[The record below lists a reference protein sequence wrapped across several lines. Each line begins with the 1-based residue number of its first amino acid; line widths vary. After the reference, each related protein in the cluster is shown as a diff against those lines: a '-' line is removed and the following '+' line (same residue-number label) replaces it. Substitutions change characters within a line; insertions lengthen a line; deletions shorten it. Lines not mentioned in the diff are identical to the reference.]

1 MKCYDRR
8 NTPQFV
14 KPRQTV
20 RKSPD
25 DEGGAGAREEG
36 SELAV
41 LKIAQALDGTG
52 GNARI
57 LKRITNVFLEN
68 VPPKV
73 DDLER
78 AIAAGRQ
85 EEAHRLSHSI
95 RGAAAALG
103 GMRVSDVACKMEQA
117 AREKDLKLAGRLMQ
131 EMRAELARFKEA
143 LEATDWDTVA
153 H

>member
-1 MKCYDRR
+1 MKCYDLR
-8 NTPQFV
+8 NSQC
-14 KPRQTV
+14 
-20 RKSPD
+20 KSPA
-25 DEGGAGAREEG
+25 DESAAGEEG

-52 GNARI
+52 GNAKI
-57 LKRITNVFLEN
+57 LKRITNVFLES
-68 VPPKV
+68 VPPEV
-73 DDLER
+73 DDLEE

-103 GMRVSDVACKMEQA
+103 GMRVSDVAYKMEQA
-117 AREKDLKLAGRLMQ
+117 AQDKDLKSAGRLMH

-153 H
+153 HRRLGSKRSV

>member
-1 MKCYDRR
+1 MKCYDQR
-8 NTPQFV
+8 NTQ
-14 KPRQTV
+14 
-20 RKSPD
+20 RKSPA
-25 DEGGAGAREEG
+25 DEGGAGAREGAAGEEG

-52 GNARI
+52 GNAKI

-68 VPPKV
+68 VPPEV
-73 DDLER
+73 DHLEQ
-78 AIAAGRQ
+78 AIAAGRR

-103 GMRVSDVACKMEQA
+103 GMRVSDVAYKMEQA
-117 AREKDLKLAGRLMQ
+117 AQQEDLELASRLVQ